1 MKRTNKI
8 KAYLARVLA
17 AAMVI
22 TMAAAKTRA
31 RYALILFVLFI
42 KPPAIVKLHQRLPDN
57 RPVSSRCCTWSQAA
71 FPDSA

>member
-22 TMAAAKTRA
+22 TMAA
-31 RYALILFVLFI
+31 
-42 KPPAIVKLHQRLPDN
+42 PPAPPASGAGVCIELRGSGSHSV
-57 RPVSSRCCTWSQAA
+57 
-71 FPDSA
+71 

>member
-22 TMAAAKTRA
+22 TMAA
-31 RYALILFVLFI
+31 
-42 KPPAIVKLHQRLPDN
+42 PPAPRL
-57 RPVSSRCCTWSQAA
+57 RRRRMH
-71 FPDSA
+71 

>member
-22 TMAAAKTRA
+22 TMAAAPA
-31 RYALILFVLFI
+31 RLRRRRM
-42 KPPAIVKLHQRLPDN
+42 H
-57 RPVSSRCCTWSQAA
+57 
-71 FPDSA
+71 

>member
-22 TMAAAKTRA
+22 TMAASGAGVCIELRGSGSHS
-31 RYALILFVLFI
+31 V
-42 KPPAIVKLHQRLPDN
+42 
-57 RPVSSRCCTWSQAA
+57 
-71 FPDSA
+71 

>member
-22 TMAAAKTRA
+22 AGVCIELRGSGSHS
-31 RYALILFVLFI
+31 V
-42 KPPAIVKLHQRLPDN
+42 
-57 RPVSSRCCTWSQAA
+57 
-71 FPDSA
+71 